1 MRTNSQHAVIQ
12 RIIDQLDQLTPK
24 GRIIGD
30 YIIEN
35 PRKAVF
41 MTTKEL
47 AETCQVSEATV
58 VRFVTQLG
66 YGRYSEFQGALRH
79 YMDSEL
85 TLLDRMDLSAAQPT
99 DNDQFRQVMREE
111 IDNIK
116 AIFGSMDME
125 AVEGAVEAMR
135 TSNPILVIG
144 ARLSYSMS
152 YYMGWALT
160 KIKPN
165 IRILKGSDR
174 TCIDWL
180 SMAPKGSLVVIVAMS
195 RYPNELIRL
204 GKYARRLDHEVLLIA
219 DGESCPLIQFADH
232 ALIAPS
238 RHIPVLGSPTHL
250 SCLINYLVHELAR
263 RMGPAVKA
271 HQARL
276 EQAYLEN
283 DVLF

>member
-1 MRTNSQHAVIQ
+1 MTNPDKTPFMQAIAASTEE
-12 RIIDQLDQLTPK
+12 LTPK
-24 GRIIGD
+24 ARLLSAFIQ
-30 YIIEN
+30 EQ
-35 PRKAVF
+35 PHKAVF
-41 MTTKEL
+41 MTAKEL
-47 AETCQVSEATV
+47 AEACRVSEATV

-85 TLLDRMDLSAAQPT
+85 TLLDRMDLTATQSPGS
-99 DNDQFRQVMREE
+99 NQFMQVMREE

-116 AIFGSMDME
+116 ATFDSIDMD

-135 TSNPILVIG
+135 ASDPILVIG

-152 YYMGWALT
+152 YYLGWALT

-165 IRILKGSDR
+165 IRMLRGSDR
-174 TCIDWL
+174 TSIDWL
-180 SMAPKGSLVVIVAMS
+180 TMAPEGSLVIIVAMT

-204 GKYARRLDHEVLLIA
+204 GKYARRLGHKVILIA
-219 DGESCPLIQFADH
+219 DSESCPLIQFADH

-250 SCLINYLVHELAR
+250 SCLINYLVHELAHR
-263 RMGPAVKA
+263 TGDRVKE

-276 EQAYLEN
+276 EQAYLEH
-283 DVLF
+283 DILF